1 MKVLI
6 DIHDNKA
13 TFVME
18 LLNSLSF
25 VKAQPISDEKAQLIE
40 EIKEAAK
47 NVKLVKLGKL
57 KAKSLNELL
66 SEL

>member
-6 DIHDNKA
+6 DIRDNKA
-13 TFVME
+13 SFVLE

-47 NVKLVKLGKL
+47 NVKLVKQGKL